1 MGTNAKTIT
10 KTHEHTLKNR
20 NKDQN
25 KQNHA
30 DYKNINKEYK
40 QH

>member
-1 MGTNAKTIT
+1 MEINVKTTTRIP
-10 KTHEHTLKNR
+10 EHNPKNM

-30 DYKNINKEYK
+30 DYRNINKEYK